1 MSVTVNPEPL
11 RRAIIAAEDE
21 LIRAYGGD
29 YGAMAQAWPALV
41 MVTLYAE
48 LDARERCGMARPFVA
63 WLNETLEQR
72 GLPFRLVRREMDH
85 WRNTSPRHRPVSV
98 PSDAG
103 RRRERRTDSGSHRQ
117 ARRPARRDRQEPGR
131 SDGPVR

>member
-1 MSVTVNPEPL
+1 VSVIINPEPL
-11 RRAIIAAEDE
+11 RRAITAAEDE

-48 LDARERCGMARPFVA
+48 LEAREHCGMAGPFVA

-72 GLPFRLVRREMDH
+72 GLPFRLVRRETDPLGKH
-85 WRNTSPRHRPVSV
+85 LAPPSPRERMV
-98 PSDAG
+98 
-103 RRRERRTDSGSHRQ
+103 RRRR
-117 ARRPARRDRQEPGR
+117 AA
-131 SDGPVR
+131 